1 MDPIDKFLK
10 LYSYKFPKGYP
21 DMNDKQDIL
30 LMESILKEE
39 FNIVLEKEQSYPEY
53 YSRLTDEQ
61 KEILSNN
68 LNYNKNQTFKSG
80 KKYTPKS
87 LDKDDNY
94 TKEDLE
100 KILNDFD
107 KPVYLTY
114 AKSAIKLRT
123 PFGIRI
129 MGFDPSNIK
138 LDNDNFHRMKVL
150 DQLIKDNPDKI
161 IVKSKLPAG
170 LGYEEAQVSNIDN
183 AVKDFLESFPNQND
197 IELFI
202 DMEPQ
207 GVNINGAI
215 KRKGSGKADIALT
228 NDNKEVYWISYKEGA
243 YRGEDGTVLSKIP
256 FQQYG
261 SLKTLYGTEFDG
273 EMAEFGNYFNNLV
286 RDFLD
291 AIKESKQNL
300 VFKDIETVDYENG
313 NIISKTETISLSGVI
328 SNDFIKGATGLKSK
342 ELTNAIKKGPI
353 DIVFIESGES
363 YYNAFVKDN
372 DPNSRLLAGKSV
384 YGVDF
389 DFNNKDYN
397 SENCN
402 VLLQSDGT
410 VELNA
415 ITGDE
420 DNIIGLNIEM
430 EGGTGNVIF
439 HPDLPTRSDEPL
451 YGYTPALNLRHTKS
465 QVFVYKSKDG
475 NTTAVIGGRFL
486 IYPLGGIGKS
496 STEIKL

>member
-1 MDPIDKFLK
+1 
-10 LYSYKFPKGYP
+10 
-21 DMNDKQDIL
+21 MNDKQDIL
-30 LMESILKEE
+30 LMESVLKKDFKIKVKLNES
-39 FNIVLEKEQSYPEY
+39 FYDLMSAGKLE
-53 YSRLTDEQ
+53 DETVE
-61 KEILSNN
+61 K
-68 LNYNKNQTFKSG
+68 LNSGDFDELDIENVTFTSG
-80 KKYTPKS
+80 KKYTPQS
-87 LDKDDNY
+87 IDKTDNY
-94 TKEDLE
+94 T
-100 KILNDFD
+100 LNDLRKIVDEDFD
-107 KPVYLTY
+107 QPLFLTY
-114 AKSAIKLRT
+114 TDNVKKLRT
-123 PFGIRI
+123 PFGKRI
-129 MGFDPSNIK
+129 MSFNTPK
-138 LDNDNFHRMKVL
+138 KVGSTDFKRL
-150 DQLIKDNPDKI
+150 IALNKLIKEYPKKI
-161 IVKSKLPAG
+161 KIVSKLAAG
-170 LGYEEAQVSNIDN
+170 LGFEQAQVSNIDD
-183 AVKDFLESFPNQND
+183 AVNDMLKAFPNQND

-228 NDNKEVYWISYKEGA
+228 NNNKEVYWISYKEGA
-243 YRGEDGTVLSKIP
+243 YRGEDGKVLSKIP

-273 EMAEFGNYFNNLV
+273 EMAEFGNYFDNLV

-291 AIKESKQNL
+291 AVKESKQNL
-300 VFKDIETVDYENG
+300 VFQDIETVDYENG

-328 SNDFIKGATGLKSK
+328 SNDFLKGATGLKSK

-353 DIVFIESGES
+353 DIVFIESGEN

-389 DFNNKDYN
+389 DFSNKDYN

-402 VLLQSDGT
+402 VLLQSDGI

-415 ITGDE
+415 ITGGE
-420 DNIIGLNIEM
+420 DSIIGLNIEM

-439 HPDLPTRSDEPL
+439 HPDLPTRPDEPL

-465 QVFVYKSKDG
+465 QVFVYKSKG
-475 NTTAVIGGRFL
+475 GSTTAVIGGRFL
-486 IYPLGGIGKS
+486 IYPLGGISKS